1 MVCFSNNLPQ
11 LKTYAKIYNILYNII
26 TYSFLIQTIVDIALN
41 IIKYNKANSYVEQ
54 PRIY

>member
-1 MVCFSNNLPQ
+1 MVCFFNNLTQ

-26 TYSFLIQTIVDIALN
+26 TYLFLIQTIVDIALN
-41 IIKYNKANSYVEQ
+41 NVKRNKANSYAGQ